1 MAQPGD
7 GTMAEKYLVQVDD
20 WPCEAELERPD
31 GDGGLARVRLHPD
44 GEWRSV
50 EMRHV
55 RAGLHVV
62 MIENHPLEL
71 YLERRGA
78 DVDVTIGRRTYRV
91 RIGRGRAAAAMRA
104 AAAGDGLVRVTA
116 PMTGVVL
123 ETRVEAGA
131 HVEAGDVLVV
141 IESMKMNNELRA
153 PVAGTVER
161 VGARVDAQVGEGDEL
176 AALRPATE
184 GDAAV

>member
-1 MAQPGD
+1 
-7 GTMAEKYLVQVDD
+7 MAEKYLVQVDD
-20 WPCEAELERPD
+20 WPFEAELERPD
-31 GDGGLARVRLHPD
+31 GDGGLARVRLRPD
-44 GEWRSV
+44 DEWRAV

-78 DVDVTIGRRTYRV
+78 GVDVTIGRRTYRV

-131 HVEAGDVLVV
+131 RVEAGDVLVV

-161 VGARVDAQVGEGDEL
+161 VGARVDAQVREGDEL
-176 AALRPATE
+176 AALRPGE
-184 GDAAV
+184 DGAAGG